1 MACPKPHLILTPP
14 PGSGI
19 IFNVGQGEAWTGF
32 TNMRENAQLQRQMV
46 LVSWSD
52 AREDSVSM
60 TIVVVLRA
68 IMTDIAL

>member
-1 MACPKPHLILTPP
+1 
-14 PGSGI
+14 
-19 IFNVGQGEAWTGF
+19 
-32 TNMRENAQLQRQMV
+32 MRENAQLQRQMV

-60 TIVVVLRA
+60 TRSVVLRA

>member
-1 MACPKPHLILTPP
+1 
-14 PGSGI
+14 
-19 IFNVGQGEAWTGF
+19 
-32 TNMRENAQLQRQMV
+32 V

-60 TIVVVLRA
+60 TSAVVLRA